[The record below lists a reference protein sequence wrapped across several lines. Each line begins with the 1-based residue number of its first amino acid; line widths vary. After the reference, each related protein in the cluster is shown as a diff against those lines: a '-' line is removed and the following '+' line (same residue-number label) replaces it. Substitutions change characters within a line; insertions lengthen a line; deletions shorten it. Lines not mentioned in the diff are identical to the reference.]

1 MEHVLE
7 VGRIAPV
14 VIAAEM
20 IDGNDGGT
28 VASTAVVA
36 PPLLAG
42 EMVVLGRS
50 GFTDHDRV
58 RQAID
63 HGREVDLGAE
73 AIEAA
78 TDVVGV
84 PVVAVVRTP
93 VVTPHDAVHRIL

>member
-1 MEHVLE
+1 MEHVLDR
-7 VGRIAPV
+7 GRIAPV

-20 IDGNDGGT
+20 IDGNDGGA

-58 RQAID
+58 RQAVD
-63 HGREVDLGAE
+63 HGREVDLVAE

-78 TDVVGV
+78 TDVTGIRRRNIITVIG
-84 PVVAVVRTP
+84 TP
-93 VVTPHDAVHRIL
+93 IITPHHPVR